1 MLKKALLALFI
12 VAAAGCSSNEGPSET
27 QVKQALDDYYATASG
42 GADLKKA
49 LGSEVGVKACRAD
62 GPGYRCAI
70 LNKDLGST
78 IDMLFVYDK
87 SSQKWKFQKEGA

>member
-1 MLKKALLALFI
+1 MLKKAFLACFI
-12 VAAAGCSSNEGPSET
+12 LAAAGCSNNDGPSES
-27 QVKQALDDYYATASG
+27 QVKQALDQYYATASG

-49 LGSEVGVKACRAD
+49 LGSEVGVKACRPD

-87 SSQKWKFQKEGA
+87 SEQKWKFQKEGA